1 MNNSI
6 KLEQQPSSQTD
17 VCWICELPASD
28 LHDLTVHQNTHL
40 AEKLASLTKDEFFRG
55 TEQQQ
60 VVTRR
65 LCDKC
70 SEKLNDAYRFVQQ
83 CVEAEKR
90 FRLRDDQQV
99 KVEQEEDHFV
109 ECMVEIKPEEEDDPQ
124 EEPTL
129 EQDGDGA
136 QSEDFSDDGTDS
148 DYEIEEEEEEKPK
161 RARRSEA
168 KNKTFQCET
177 CDATFDVRKDLHQHI
192 KTHGKRRFP
201 CKLCDRI
208 FVRKATLQDHIN
220 KHEGVRKYSCDKCVK
235 TFTQR
240 ANLIRHV
247 KNIHLNEKGFPC
259 NVCDKQFASKNNL
272 EVHEL
277 THITEKNFACG
288 QCPRAFKTEALLSRH
303 IIIQHDPNREQNAA
317 KADVNG
323 TKNPP
328 QTRITDSRECEI
340 CHQELSS
347 YAALRTH
354 MLRHS
359 EPGFMCSECGK
370 RCTTK
375 NLLKL
380 HMRSHSD
387 ERPFACDVCP
397 GKFKWEKTLQEHKL
411 IHTKEKPFQCDVCEK
426 WFRTKTLLRNHKFL
440 HTGLR
445 PHVCVICN
453 KDFRWRFNLN
463 LHMKVHQGHKP
474 DGVGV
479 EEANK

>member
-1 MNNSI
+1 METAV
-6 KLEQQPSSQTD
+6 KLETPASSQPAEA
-17 VCWICELPASD
+17 CWICELPASD
-28 LHDLTVHQNTHL
+28 LLDLTADRNAHL
-40 AEKLASLTKDEFFRG
+40 AEKLASLTKGALSREH
-55 TEQQQ
+55 
-60 VVTRR
+60 RR
-65 LCDKC
+65 SLCADC
-70 SEKLNDAYRFVQQ
+70 TAKLNDAYRFVQL
-83 CVEAEKR
+83 CVEAER
-90 FRLRDDQQV
+90 RLGGDPEV

-109 ECMVEIKPEEEDDPQ
+109 ECMVEIKPEEG
-124 EEPTL
+124 EEPL
-129 EQDGDGA
+129 EGKLDGEQEDESA
-136 QSEDFSDDGTDS
+136 QSEGFSDEGEDS
-148 DYEIEEEEEEKPK
+148 DFEVEEEPK
-161 RARRSEA
+161 RRGSR
-168 KNKTFQCET
+168 KNEPKSKTFQCET

-208 FVRKATLQDHIN
+208 FVRKATLQDHMN
-220 KHEGVRKYSCDKCVK
+220 KHEGVRKYNCDKCGK

-259 NVCDKQFASKNNL
+259 SYCAKQFASKNNL

-277 THITEKNFACG
+277 THITVKNFACE
-288 QCPRAFKTEALLSRH
+288 QCPRAFKTEALLKRHQIVQHFPEEQSGTAAAASDEKGAKNLPQSR
-303 IIIQHDPNREQNAA
+303 
-317 KADVNG
+317 V
-323 TKNPP
+323 
-328 QTRITDSRECEI
+328 TDTRECEI

-359 EPGFMCSECGK
+359 EPVFMCSACGK

-411 IHTKEKPFQCDVCEK
+411 IHTKEKPFQCDICEK
-426 WFRTKTLLRNHKFL
+426 WFRTKTLLRSKIIRVV
-440 HTGLR
+440 TGKSKK
-445 PHVCVICN
+445 I
-453 KDFRWRFNLN
+453 
-463 LHMKVHQGHKP
+463 
-474 DGVGV
+474 
-479 EEANK
+479 